1 MAKRR
6 CIWTLTLSNGEE
18 IDFTRR
24 ELLRLFA
31 TGGIE
36 QIAQEKGINL
46 SPDQVSSIKNKVDLL
61 NQKLK
66 EQKKIAT
73 QEKTALRKDFTAQK
87 QEIRK
92 RAAERLKAAVEA
104 EKTKTS
110 EVREKAKTQ
119 VSELK
124 GEIVDQRKGYEQEKK
139 TLKSELEMAFGLA
152 VSEEKKKNTFKARLQ
167 EVRTALTSTK
177 NRLKTA
183 SEKLENFKT
192 AKEIITD
199 FLNSGFVKEVGTV
212 SSRTASRL
220 AKMAANA
227 NTEKRLNNFV
237 AYVDKV
243 LTNAAFA
250 EKMDRIDE
258 AKKKA
263 LKPKHYKYETD
274 VRRFASVNLFDNNG
288 KLILSDA
295 DLDAYLDALNDLG
308 NKIPNH
314 SKMYARD
321 AAGDSLFDR
330 VVLARMRE
338 DAMIDQAEVQFNEQN
353 GQTMFNQL
361 SDLLA
366 DKEIN
371 NIDEYKDFLKV
382 VNSAKRL
389 LDKMY
394 DQGIVSDDEYDNLLE
409 QIYKIEDGKKVFEEE
424 RMDEI
429 NFLKLREI
437 IKISNNLQDSFKD
450 PDVMKGLSD
459 FERKTLEELASA
471 VQDFKKSVLTLPISS
486 PDSSGLGIEITDLE
500 KLNAV
505 SESIVNGFV
514 PLREAME
521 LTSKLK
527 AARIIEGSDVVGK
540 AISRQITTLG
550 ERKWAF
556 TSRFA
561 KNKQALKLKLQL
573 NDSAKVEK
581 LLGIAKSSALT
592 KAVFSVTDR
601 AIQKY
606 EDFVNNVIKSYAKA
620 AGNNT
625 IKNRLTPVKLTIPG
639 NLIDSDTDKTF
650 VIRKDI
656 YNNISA
662 GVIGY
667 ALEQGFDAASG
678 LPQVDFLKRAFED
691 LQLMQSIANERERPG
706 MASSAVKM
714 LTGGNM
720 AETMAAFTVYEDLK
734 NRFPGPNDTL
744 DYKALFEAFERD
756 PKSVFTDSTQLDI
769 YNALRDAF
777 NKTGDIV
784 MGAQALRG
792 QEGLV
797 NPFYMPHVYY
807 SGVETGPDDL
817 KKGKAKEGVKR
828 AGASFERT
836 SRVPLR
842 GRMLSFNM
850 DRVLTDHVESVSQ
863 DFFLH
868 QALGEITQVF
878 KEARRFTPVKYRNA
892 LQAIREYEL
901 SRLNYQ
907 IRSGASIPFLERSQS
922 ALETFLLSNPVRI
935 GAEFAANMAQLGVAA
950 DFKFGQVY
958 ARSILKGSE
967 DAKLRKGIVDVMKF
981 TNSPMLDKIEGI
993 GNRSAYLDRSR
1004 IKEESIFTKIE
1015 QFTQGMSDIL
1025 LTPGF
1030 WYVKFNSEFRNITGQ
1045 NWSQSYLNDPSYR
1058 QAIMDAAAV
1067 ADMEVASVTR
1077 GPKKGQRRQLVRFV
1091 PLSSYLPGLR
1101 DAKWT
1106 TVAADSTAGRAVSMF
1121 TNFLYSDKGDVEALL
1136 TRGGTKNFNDAA
1148 TKASRVA
1155 TNSMMYAT
1163 ASLLLGLLIASAFGD
1178 DEEKEKAKL
1187 QLEKL
1192 SSNEGMNEFLS
1203 KSGRKAV
1210 VDLMSGPEGG
1220 VGKSLAYL
1228 AAEMM
1233 YASSKKQEDK
1243 KYWGD
1248 FIKDN
1253 FFASP
1258 ADGFGKEYAFEVG
1271 GNMLY
1276 NIPQF
1281 KQGFDLL
1288 QREMEAMAGKR
1299 NISVT
1304 NFVDMLLDD
1313 NDSKLSSEE
1322 RGIKEKLA
1330 LFLQVAN
1337 TYLTMKSG
1345 TTVPFSRPFIDAAKD
1360 EIRNVKLRG
1369 IAPELYK
1376 DLPDMKPI
1384 DKVNVF
1390 VSNVNP
1396 GTNTKMTEEATDL
1409 FSNKVADR
1417 YNELLNMRPEAR
1429 AAQLMNIYNQA
1440 KVETLISNGFTQ
1452 LKDIDQDISNIY
1464 TADDYETI
1472 VFKNV
1477 FERFQNALID
1487 QNLDALENSD
1497 PAGQAAARNYFKI
1510 QAQADAM
1517 KKLKLGT
1524 FNTTEYKKSYIT
1536 EIKDNSGKVIKYQSN
1551 LNK

>member
-66 EQKKIAT
+66 DQKKIAT

-104 EKTKTS
+104 EKAKTS

-124 GEIVDQRKGYEQEKK
+124 GEIADQRKGYEQEKK
-139 TLKSELEMAFGLA
+139 TLKSELEMALGLA
-152 VSEEKKKNTFKARLQ
+152 ISEEKKKNTFKARLQ

-199 FLNSGFVKEVGTV
+199 FLNSGFVKEVGAV

-227 NTEKRLNNFV
+227 NTEKRLNNFL

-330 VVLARMRE
+330 VILARMRE

-409 QIYKIEDGKKVFEEE
+409 QIYKIEDGKKVFEEQ

-429 NFLKLREI
+429 NMVKLNEI
-437 IKISNNLQDSFKD
+437 AAITDNLDYAIYD
-450 PDVMKGLSD
+450 PDVLNNLTD
-459 FERKTLEELASA
+459 FEKQVLDELVAT
-471 VQDFKKSVLTLPISS
+471 VKEFKKASISS
-486 PDSSGLGIEITDLE
+486 DDALQSVEITDLE

-505 SESIVNGFV
+505 SQSIFNGFV

-527 AARIIEGSDVVGK
+527 AARSIEGSDVVGK

-606 EDFVNNVIKSYAKA
+606 EDFVNNVIKAYAKA

-656 YNNISA
+656 YNNVSA

-935 GAEFAANMAQLGVAA
+935 GAEFTANMAQLGVAA

-967 DAKLRKGIVDVMKF
+967 DAKLRKGIIDVMKF

-1203 KSGRKAV
+1203 KSGKKAV

-1243 KYWGD
+1243 KYWEG

-1304 NFVDMLLDD
+1304 NFVNMLLDD

-1524 FNTTEYKKSYIT
+1524 FNTAEYKKSYIT